1 MDAQS
6 RGRADEIDPADQWV
20 LNPRTGNYELRLDRS
35 GPQGPSPAVAPPRR
49 PSRSRSQ
56 AAPPAQPT
64 GTTSRAAGTAS
75 GSAGAPAKTPGGGS
89 PSKTPG
95 TGSPAPS
102 VPGPRR
108 GESPPGRR
116 GGRPRKGGSGPRRK
130 RALVVTG
137 GTLAFLLVGG
147 SLGAYLYYNHLNG
160 NLKVTDVGDAGTG
173 GFKKDQP
180 INILVI
186 GTDKR
191 SGSGNEGYGDAGS
204 PGHADTTIL
213 FHVSKDR
220 TNATALSIP
229 RDLITTI
236 PACPT
241 KQPDGT
247 TKTIP
252 GRKGDRFNTSLG
264 QEGRDPGCTMRTVK
278 ELTGITVDHFMMVD
292 FNAVKVLST
301 AVGGVPVCLE
311 KAVDDEDSKLK
322 LGPGEH
328 RLQGEEALAFV
339 RTRHAFG
346 NESDL
351 DRIKTQQQFLSS
363 MMREMKSKE
372 TLTSPKK
379 FFSLAEA
386 ATKSL
391 TVDSG
396 IGSIEK
402 LTNLAGELK
411 DMNLKNVTFTTLPV
425 RDNPAEKVKAT
436 VVVDHAQADPLL
448 EMIRADVSL
457 TEVEEKEQA
466 AKDAADAEAKAKQ
479 DALLQ
484 GPRAQAKDVRV
495 DVLNGGGPAGSASAT
510 LGWLQNT
517 KGVSK
522 SSNLGNAPA
531 KLDATRLEYAPN
543 QADQARALADMMG
556 LPASALKMGTAD
568 AAPRT
573 AMKLTLGAD
582 FRGAGV
588 SMTAPQKAPE
598 NIQRVEADKAICA
611 K

>member
-35 GPQGPSPAVAPPRR
+35 AAQQQPPVAAPRR
-49 PSRSRSQ
+49 PS
-56 AAPPAQPT
+56 
-64 GTTSRAAGTAS
+64 
-75 GSAGAPAKTPGGGS
+75 SARPGAPAGPKPSS
-89 PSKTPG
+89 PSP
-95 TGSPAPS
+95 SPA

-108 GESPPGRR
+108 GDGPPGRR
-116 GGRPRKGGSGPRRK
+116 TGRKGGGGGGRRK
-130 RALVVTG
+130 RILVITG
-137 GTLAFLLVGG
+137 GTLAFLLVAG
-147 SLGAYLYYNHLNG
+147 SVGAYLYYDHLNN
-160 NLKVTDVGDAGTG
+160 NLNVTDVGDAGTG

-191 SGSGNEGYGDAGS
+191 SGAGNEGYGDAES
-204 PGHADTTIL
+204 VGHADTTIL
-213 FHVSKDR
+213 FHVAKDR

-229 RDLITTI
+229 RDLITNV

-241 KQPDGT
+241 KQPDGS
-247 TKTIP
+247 TKTVP
-252 GRKGDRFNTSLG
+252 ATKGTRFNTSLG

-301 AVGGVPVCLE
+301 AVGGVPVCLA
-311 KAVDDEDSKLK
+311 KPVDDKDSKLK
-322 LGPGEH
+322 LDAGEH
-328 RLQGEEALAFV
+328 RLQGEDALAFV
-339 RTRHAFG
+339 RTRHALG
-346 NESDL
+346 TGSDL

-396 IGSIEK
+396 IGSIDK

-425 RDNPAEKVKAT
+425 LDNPAEPPGKKAT
-436 VVVDHAQADPLL
+436 VVVQTALADPLL
-448 EMIRADVSL
+448 QMIRSDVSL
-457 TEVEEKEQA
+457 TEVEQKEQA
-466 AKDAADAEAKAKQ
+466 AKDAADAATKAKQ

-484 GPRAQAKDVRV
+484 GERAAAKDVRV
-495 DVLNGGGPAGSASAT
+495 DIFNGGGPGGSASTT
-510 LGWLQNT
+510 LTWLQNS
-517 KGVSK
+517 KGVTRA
-522 SSNLGNAPA
+522 SNLGNAPA
-531 KLDATRLEYAPN
+531 KVDATQLEYAPN

-556 LPASALKMGTAD
+556 LPASALKMGSAD
-568 AAPRT
+568 AAPKT
-573 AMKLTLGAD
+573 PMKLTLGAD
-582 FRGAGV
+582 FKGAGI
-588 SMTAPQKAPE
+588 SLTAPQKAPE
-598 NIQRVEADKAICA
+598 DIQRVEADKAVCA

>member
-6 RGRADEIDPADQWV
+6 RGRAEEIDPADQWV
-20 LNPRTGNYELRLDRS
+20 LNPRTGNYELQLDRS
-35 GPQGPSPAVAPPRR
+35 APQGQRSATSPRGRRSAGARSGAPESPQSAKSAKSPTSSKSPQGPKTPAPADSPSPA
-49 PSRSRSQ
+49 
-56 AAPPAQPT
+56 
-64 GTTSRAAGTAS
+64 
-75 GSAGAPAKTPGGGS
+75 
-89 PSKTPG
+89 
-95 TGSPAPS
+95 

-108 GESPPGRR
+108 GETRPGRR
-116 GGRPRKGGSGPRRK
+116 TRRTRKSGSGNARR
-130 RALVVTG
+130 RRLLVATG

-160 NLKVTDVGDAGTG
+160 NLRVTDVGDAGTG

-191 SGSGNEGYGDAGS
+191 SGAGNEGYGDSGS

-213 FHVSKDR
+213 FHVSRDR
-220 TNATALSIP
+220 SNATALSIP
-229 RDLITTI
+229 RDLITNI

-247 TKTIP
+247 MKTIP
-252 GRKGDRFNTSLG
+252 AQKGTRFNTSLG

-292 FNAVKVLST
+292 FNAVKVLSS

-311 KAVDDEDSKLK
+311 KGVDDKDSKLK

-328 RLQGEEALAFV
+328 RLQGEQALAFV

-363 MMREMKSKE
+363 MLREMKSKE

-425 RDNPAEKVKAT
+425 LDNPAEKVKAT
-436 VVVDHAQADPLL
+436 VVLDNALADPLL
-448 EMIRADVSL
+448 QMIRGDVSL
-457 TEVEEKEQA
+457 TEVEKKEQA
-466 AKDAADAEAKAKQ
+466 AKDAADAETRARQ
-479 DALLQ
+479 EALMQ
-484 GPRAQAKDVRV
+484 GPRAGARDVRV
-495 DVLNGGGPAGSASAT
+495 DIYNGGGPAGSASTT
-510 LGWLQNT
+510 LTWLQT
-517 KGVSK
+517 GKGVAK
-522 SSNLGNAPA
+522 ASNLGNAPA
-531 KLDATRLEYAPN
+531 KLDATLLEFAPN
-543 QADQARALADMMG
+543 QADQARALADIMG
-556 LPASALKMGTAD
+556 LPASALKVGTAD
-568 AAPRT
+568 AGPRT

-582 FRGAGV
+582 FKGAGIP
-588 SMTAPQKAPE
+588 MTAPQKAPDE
-598 NIQRVEADKAICA
+598 IQRVEADKAVCA

>member
-35 GPQGPSPAVAPPRR
+35 GTQGQPSVGAPRR
-49 PSRSRSQ
+49 PSRAR
-56 AAPPAQPT
+56 
-64 GTTSRAAGTAS
+64 RTAS
-75 GSAGAPAKTPGGGS
+75 ASASASASPKATAEA
-89 PSKTPG
+89 PSKSPTRAP
-95 TGSPAPS
+95 SPA
-102 VPGPRR
+102 VPAPRR
-108 GESPPGRR
+108 GDGPPGRR
-116 GGRPRKGGSGPRRK
+116 TGRPRKGGGGGRR
-130 RALVVTG
+130 RLLVVGG

-160 NLKVTDVGDAGTG
+160 NLNVTDVGDAGTG

-191 SGSGNEGYGDAGS
+191 SGAGNQGYGDAES
-204 PGHADTTIL
+204 VGHADTTIL

-220 TNATALSIP
+220 SNATALSIP
-229 RDLITTI
+229 RDLITNI

-241 KQPDGT
+241 KQPDGSM
-247 TKTIP
+247 KTVP
-252 GRKGDRFNTSLG
+252 GQKGTRFNTSLG

-292 FNAVKVLST
+292 FNAVKVLSA

-311 KAVDDEDSKLK
+311 KAVDDRDSKLK
-322 LGPGEH
+322 LDAGEH
-328 RLQGEEALAFV
+328 RLQGEDALAFV

-351 DRIKTQQQFLSS
+351 DRIKTQQQFLGS

-391 TVDSG
+391 SVDSG

-411 DMNLKNVTFTTLPV
+411 DINLKNVTFTTLPV
-425 RDNPAEKVKAT
+425 LDNPAEKVKAT
-436 VVVDHAQADPLL
+436 VVLNHASADPLL
-448 EMIRADVSL
+448 QMIRGDVSL
-457 TEVEEKEQA
+457 TEVEKKEKA
-466 AKDAADAEAKAKQ
+466 AKDAADAETKAKQ

-484 GPRAQAKDVRV
+484 GPRAAAKDVRV
-495 DVLNGGGPAGSASAT
+495 DIYNGGGPSGSASTT
-510 LGWLQNT
+510 LTWLQNT
-517 KGVSK
+517 KGVAK
-522 SSNLGNAPA
+522 AGNLGNAPA
-531 KLDATRLEYAPN
+531 KLEATRLEYAPN

-556 LPASALKMGTAD
+556 LPASALVVGSAD

-573 AMKLTLGAD
+573 PMKLTLGAD
-582 FRGAGV
+582 FKGPGIPM
-588 SMTAPQKAPE
+588 SAPQKAPE
-598 NIQRVEADKAICA
+598 DIQRVEADKAICA